1 MTTAHDH
8 DHHHDHDH
16 SHDHEGHNHQGHDH
30 DHPHPQAAAEMRAAA
45 IALLSGLDA
54 AQKSAISYSYYD
66 GERIF
71 WYYPPLNRHGLSL
84 RDMTAEQRGQAYALM
99 ATGLTEESNRQARL
113 IIDHEAVL
121 GPLEKEQGRVT
132 WERDPL
138 LYSWTIFGDPA
149 NDAEPW
155 GWRVEGHHVS
165 LHYSI
170 WCDRVLSV
178 TPFFFGANPATVPA
192 GRDKAGLRILGA
204 RQDIALELMD
214 SLDAGQQSRATIY
227 DEAPADI
234 ITFNASRASLPKEEG
249 LPAAAMSG
257 AQREM
262 LMALASEYVT
272 RVRADL
278 AEEKL
283 AALRQGGLEKIHLA
297 WGGPVDRSKPHYY
310 RLHGGDFVVEYD
322 NRQNGANHIH
332 SVLRDVSNDFASDA
346 MRDHL
351 LMYHIL

>member
-1 MTTAHDH
+1 MTTAPTHDH
-8 DHHHDHDH
+8 DH
-16 SHDHEGHNHQGHDH
+16 GHPHT
-30 DHPHPQAAAEMRAAA
+30 HPQAAGEMRAAA
-45 IALLSGLDA
+45 TALLSGLDA
-54 AQKSAISYSYYD
+54 AQKAAISYSYYD

-71 WYYPPLNRHGLSL
+71 WYYPPLNRHGLAL
-84 RDMTAEQRGQAYALM
+84 RNMTPEQRQQAYALM
-99 ATGLTEESNRQARL
+99 STGLTEDANRKARL

-138 LYSWTIFGDPA
+138 LYYWTIFGDPA
-149 NDAEPW
+149 NAAEPW

-170 WCDRVLSV
+170 WGDRVLSA
-178 TPFFFGANPATVPA
+178 TPFFFGANPAEVPP

-204 RQDIALELMD
+204 SQDIALELMD
-214 SLDAGQQSRATIY
+214 SLDAGQQSRAMIY

-234 ITFNASRASLPKEEG
+234 LTFNASRASLPKEEG
-249 LPAAAMSG
+249 LPATAMSG

-262 LMALASEYVT
+262 LMSLASEYVSRIRT
-272 RVRADL
+272 DL

-283 AALRQGGLEKIHLA
+283 TALRQGGLEQIHLA
-297 WGGPVDRSKPHYY
+297 LGGPIDRSRPHYY

-332 SVLRDVSNDFASDA
+332 SVLRDVGNDFASDV

>member
-1 MTTAHDH
+1 MTTATAHDH
-8 DHHHDHDH
+8 PHT
-16 SHDHEGHNHQGHDH
+16 
-30 DHPHPQAAAEMRAAA
+30 HPQAAGEMRAAA
-45 IALLSGLDA
+45 LALLSSLDA
-54 AQKSAISYSYYD
+54 GQKAAISYSYYD

-84 RDMTAEQRGQAYALM
+84 RDMTPEQRPLAYALM
-99 ATGLTEESNRQARL
+99 ATGLTEESNRQAQL
-113 IIDHEAVL
+113 IIEHEAVL
-121 GPLEKEQGRVT
+121 GPLEKERGRVT

-138 LYSWTIFGDPA
+138 LYSWTIFGDPG
-149 NDAEPW
+149 NDSAPW

-170 WCDRVLSV
+170 WGDRVLSV
-178 TPFFFGANPATVPA
+178 TPFFFGANPAEVPP
-192 GRDKAGLRILGA
+192 GRNKAGLRILGA

-249 LPAAAMSG
+249 LPASAMSG
-257 AQREM
+257 VQREM
-262 LMALASEYVT
+262 LMALATEYVSRIRT
-272 RVRADL
+272 DL

-283 AALRQGGLEKIHLA
+283 TALRQGGLERIHLA
-297 WGGPVDRSKPHYY
+297 WGGPVDRSQPHYY

-332 SVLRDVSNDFASDA
+332 SVLRDVGNDFASDV

>member
-1 MTTAHDH
+1 MTTAHTH
-8 DHHHDHDH
+8 DRPHT
-16 SHDHEGHNHQGHDH
+16 
-30 DHPHPQAAAEMRAAA
+30 HPQAAGEMRSAAL
-45 IALLSGLDA
+45 ALLASLDA
-54 AQKSAISYSYYD
+54 NQKSAISFSYYD

-71 WYYPPLNRHGLSL
+71 WYYPPLNRHGLAL
-84 RDMTAEQRGQAYALM
+84 RDMNEAQRKLAYDLM
-99 ATGLTEESNRQARL
+99 ATGLTEDSNRKAQL
-113 IIDHEAVL
+113 IIEHEAVL

-132 WERDPL
+132 WDRNPL
-138 LYSWTIFGDPA
+138 LYSWTIFGDPGS
-149 NDAEPW
+149 DAEPW

-165 LHYSI
+165 LHYSV
-170 WCDRVLSV
+170 WGDWVLSM
-178 TPFFFGANPATVPA
+178 TPFFFGANPAEVRNGP
-192 GRDKAGLRILGA
+192 KQGLRILGDS
-204 RQDIALELMD
+204 QDIALELMD
-214 SLDAGQQSRATIY
+214 SLDSGQKSRAVIY

-249 LPAAAMSG
+249 LPASALSG

-272 RVRADL
+272 RIRSDL

-283 AALRQGGLEKIHLA
+283 TALRDGGLEKIHLA
-297 WGGPVDRSKPHYY
+297 WGGPIDRAQPHYY
-310 RLHGGDFVVEYD
+310 RLHGGNFVVEYD

-332 SVLRDVSNDFASDA
+332 SVLRDVSNDFASDV

>member
-1 MTTAHDH
+1 MTTAHT
-8 DHHHDHDH
+8 
-16 SHDHEGHNHQGHDH
+16 H
-30 DHPHPQAAAEMRAAA
+30 DHPHTHTHAPAAAEMRGAAL
-45 IALLSGLDA
+45 ALLHSLDA
-54 AQKSAISYSYYD
+54 NQKSALSFSYYD

-71 WYYPPLNRHGLSL
+71 WYYPPLNRHGLAL
-84 RDMTAEQRGQAYALM
+84 RDMNDEQRRLAYALM
-99 ATGLTEESNRQARL
+99 ATGLTEDSNRKAQL
-113 IIDHEAVL
+113 IIEHEAVL

-132 WERDPL
+132 WDRDPL
-138 LYSWTIFGDPA
+138 LYSWTIFGDPG

-165 LHYSI
+165 LHYSV
-170 WCDRVLSV
+170 WGDRVLSM
-178 TPFFFGANPATVPA
+178 TPFFFGANPAEVRQGP
-192 GRDKAGLRILGA
+192 KQGLRILGDS
-204 RQDIALELMD
+204 QDIALELMA
-214 SLDAGQQSRATIY
+214 SLDAGQKSRAMIY

-249 LPAAAMSG
+249 LPATAMTG
-257 AQREM
+257 TQREM
-262 LMALASEYVT
+262 LMTLASEYVT
-272 RVRADL
+272 RIRADL

-283 AALRQGGLEKIHLA
+283 TALREGGLEKIHLA
-297 WGGPVDRSKPHYY
+297 WGGPIDRTQPHYY

-332 SVLRDVSNDFASDA
+332 SVLRDVGNDFAADV